1 MKAERERRKPSLGKA
16 KLAFMGVVFALLWL
30 ALWTRAGYIQLVQ
43 GPRLE
48 QMASRQSQVREL
60 VVGQRGKILDRNGQL
75 LATSVEAKSVGVRPG
90 DVADPD
96 RAVTLLSEVLGMPR
110 GEVSKLVRSNR
121 KFAWVKRQVTDREA
135 ATIGQAEL
143 PGVQLVS
150 EFTRLYPKGH
160 LAGQLLGFVGVD
172 GEGLEGLERAFED
185 TLAGGTAEVMAQ
197 RDAAGRR
204 LAMNPEGRE
213 YDVDGR
219 DLTLTL
225 DAHIQALAEQALA
238 GVVGEYKAHF
248 GLALVVDVP
257 TGEVLA
263 LANCPFFNPNAYRT
277 SNALQRRDRVALDIL
292 EPGST
297 MKPLLFAAALQENA
311 LKPEEIIDCEM
322 GKYKVGKGVIS
333 DHHPYGWLPANQ
345 VLRYSSNIGAAKIG
359 QSLGATRYANYLER
373 LGFGRATGAGVPSEA
388 SGMLRPV
395 SEWSDFDLAACSFGQ
410 GIGVTTLQM
419 AQAYLTLASG
429 GVKRPL
435 RLVREA
441 GTSLPTSGNEER
453 IFSPDTTSLVLSM
466 MREVVELDGTGRLAR
481 INGLPM
487 AGKTGTAQKAV
498 KQGGYGEKYLSS
510 FVGLLPAD
518 QPQLLVL
525 VMVDEPEGINA
536 GGKVAAPVVREIAV
550 NTLAYWGKLPEET
563 QLAKADAST
572 PAETAPADAADD
584 VALNEGGA
592 LLSLGAPS
600 APGEP
605 GATVPNVSGMP
616 LRRALEALAAKGIV
630 PQVKGQG
637 VQVVGQQPR
646 AGQPWPA
653 PGDPQQGEDHVFILW
668 VS

>member
-16 KLAFMGVVFALLWL
+16 KLAFMGAVFALLWL

-43 GPRLE
+43 GPHL
-48 QMASRQSQVREL
+48 QAMASRQSQVREL
-60 VVGQRGKILDRNGQL
+60 VVGQRGRILDRNGQL
-75 LATSVEAKSVGVRPG
+75 LATSVEAKSVALRP
-90 DVADPD
+90 DDATEPE
-96 RAVTLLSEVLGMPR
+96 RAATLLSEVLGLKR
-110 GEVSKLVRSNR
+110 GEVGKLVRDHR
-121 KFAWVKRQVTDREA
+121 KFVWVKRQITDREA
-135 ATIGQAEL
+135 LAIREAAV

-150 EFTRLYPKGH
+150 EYTRLYPKGH

-172 GEGLEGLERAFED
+172 GAGLEGLERAFEK
-185 TLAGGTAEVMAQ
+185 TLAGGTAEVVAQ

-204 LAMNPEGRE
+204 LAMDPEGRE

-219 DLTLTL
+219 DLTLTI

-277 SNALQRRDRVALDIL
+277 STALQRRDRAALDIL

-297 MKPLLFAAALQENA
+297 MKPLLMASALQENA
-311 LKPEEIIDCEM
+311 LHPEEIVDCEM
-322 GKYKVGKGVIS
+322 GRYRVGKGVIS
-333 DHHPYGWLPANQ
+333 DHHPYGWLSVNQ

-359 QSLGATRYANYLER
+359 QALGANRYAGYLTR
-373 LGFGRATGAGVPSEA
+373 LGFGRATDAGVPSEA
-388 SGMLRPV
+388 SGVLRPV

-410 GIGVTTLQM
+410 GVGVTALQM
-419 AQAYLTLASG
+419 AQAYLTLADG
-429 GVKRPL
+429 GLKRPL
-435 RLVREA
+435 RLVRGQDEPA
-441 GTSLPTSGNEER
+441 PEER
-453 IFSPDTTSLVLSM
+453 IFSPETTARVLAM
-466 MREVVELDGTGRLAR
+466 MREVVEMDGTGRLAR
-481 INGLPM
+481 INGLAV
-487 AGKTGTAQKAV
+487 AGKTGTAQKAS
-498 KQGGYGEKYLSS
+498 KQGGYGDKYLSS

-525 VMVDEPEGINA
+525 VMVDEPEGVNA

-550 NTLAYWGKLPEET
+550 NTLAYWGELPDAAKLADNAAPAAAAPET
-563 QLAKADAST
+563 
-572 PAETAPADAADD
+572 ADAATPETADA
-584 VALNEGGA
+584 ALTLPG
-592 LLSLGAPS
+592 LDAP
-600 APGEP
+600 APVKRAGD
-605 GATVPNVSGMP
+605 TVPNVSGLT

-637 VQVVGQQPR
+637 AQVVGQQPP
-646 AGQPWPA
+646 AGQPWPE